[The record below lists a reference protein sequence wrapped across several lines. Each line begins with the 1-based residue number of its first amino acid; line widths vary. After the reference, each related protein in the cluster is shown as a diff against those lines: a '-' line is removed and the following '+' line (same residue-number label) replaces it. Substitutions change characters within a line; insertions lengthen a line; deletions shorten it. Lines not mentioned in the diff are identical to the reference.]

1 MWLPRAETMK
11 LFRADTMK
19 LFRADTVVRPYNICS
34 ILNQSHPY
42 PKPSD
47 GKKVFECR
55 VEPRNETVAR

>member
-1 MWLPRAETMK
+1 MK

-55 VEPRNETVAR
+55 VEPPNETVAR